1 VIRVAPLL
9 VITQEEIDWAV
20 KRFEMVLARPGA
32 KP

>member
-1 VIRVAPLL
+1 M
-9 VITQEEIDWAV
+9 ITQEEIDWAV